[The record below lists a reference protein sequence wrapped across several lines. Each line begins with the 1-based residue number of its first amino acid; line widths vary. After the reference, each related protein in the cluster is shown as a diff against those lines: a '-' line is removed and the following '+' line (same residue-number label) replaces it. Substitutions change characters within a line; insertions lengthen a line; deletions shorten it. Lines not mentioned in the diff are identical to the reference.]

1 MSSSADRPVRG
12 AEPATPS
19 PPGRRAAEL
28 VVVGGVSGSGKSTVG
43 ALLAERLA
51 VPFLDADSLH
61 PEVNVAKMASGIAL
75 TDADRE
81 PWLVRIGE
89 VLDRHRDTGLVIACS
104 ALRRSYRDII
114 RSAAP
119 SVRFIALTGSREL
132 IAARM
137 RARRD
142 HFMPTSLLDSQL
154 AAFEALEPGEAGTTL
169 EVAASADEVA
179 WSAFQAITLEA
190 PGRRTDEMCGRPS
203 QHSRN
208 L

>member
-1 MSSSADRPVRG
+1 MSSSAERPVRG
-12 AEPATPS
+12 AEPATQNPS
-19 PPGRRAAEL
+19 GPRAAEL

-81 PWLVRIGE
+81 PWLVRIDE
-89 VLDRHRDTGLVIACS
+89 VLDSHRDTGLVIACS

-154 AAFEALEPGEAGTTL
+154 AAFEALEPGEAGTSL

-179 WSAFQAITLEA
+179 WSAFQAIWLEGA
-190 PGRRTDEMCGRPS
+190 GPPHR
-203 QHSRN
+203 
-208 L
+208 

>member
-12 AEPATPS
+12 AEPATPA

-61 PEVNVAKMASGIAL
+61 PEVNVAKMASGTAL

-89 VLDRHRDTGLVIACS
+89 ELGRYRDTGLVVACS
-104 ALRRSYRDII
+104 ALRRSYRDTI

-119 SVRFIALTGSREL
+119 SALFIALTGSREL

-137 RARRD
+137 LARRD
-142 HFMPTSLLDSQL
+142 HFMPASLLDSQL
-154 AAFEALEPGEAGTTL
+154 AAFEALDPGEAGATL
-169 EVAASADEVA
+169 EVAAPADEVA
-179 WSAFQAITLEA
+179 AAAFRAIR
-190 PGRRTDEMCGRPS
+190 PGSMHPGARSVRRTPAS
-203 QHSRN
+203 
-208 L
+208 